1 MSSWAPGQAL
11 NDWQLMLHGVYGD
24 RNSERDQ
31 YKLFAH
37 LVEVAG
43 GFSKATRKGLPAL
56 APNYLAKLFAWLCAL
71 ATKLGYRDL
80 ETVVWQKYPHAC
92 PYCQSAVCNCPPADR
107 PPLQH
112 TAVRRLQSENRHLRP
127 RALSGWQAM
136 FRDVYG
142 VPSSFLGQAGTA
154 APGTRLQLVAG
165 SNRLHEE
172 LSELA
177 EAMRL
182 EHVFPIA
189 VTSELA
195 DVFGWM
201 MAVANVLPTR
211 MACR

>member
-1 MSSWAPGQAL
+1 
-11 NDWQLMLHGVYGD
+11 
-24 RNSERDQ
+24 
-31 YKLFAH
+31 
-37 LVEVAG
+37 
-43 GFSKATRKGLPAL
+43 
-56 APNYLAKLFAWLCAL
+56 
-71 ATKLGYRDL
+71 
-80 ETVVWQKYPHAC
+80 
-92 PYCQSAVCNCPPADR
+92 
-107 PPLQH
+107 
-112 TAVRRLQSENRHLRP
+112 
-127 RALSGWQAM
+127 M